1 MIYPSTNEVR
11 VNGGGTGRTKLL
23 EIFFYIRLLLPT
35 KKLRGAAAFCRV
47 PLERVVGPSI
57 DASIKY
63 GQNLVKHVI

>member
-1 MIYPSTNEVR
+1 MI
-11 VNGGGTGRTKLL
+11 
-23 EIFFYIRLLLPT
+23 LLLSHSLFPSGPT
-35 KKLRGAAAFCRV
+35 KKLRGAAAFSRV